1 MKMDCP
7 VCHGQKCMDVINR
20 TEEIPY
26 FGEIMESLLLCSSCG
41 YRHTDVI
48 CLDQKEPVHYSLQT
62 NVQRLNARVV
72 KSQSAT
78 LTIPE
83 LGLKVEPGPKSLG
96 YVSNIEGVLERFQT
110 AVKTA
115 MNLFDDETSQKN
127 ATIILEELDKV
138 RSGEK
143 SVEIILEDP
152 FGQSFIAHPDASKR
166 KLEEDEIKK
175 LKTGFITIENDE
187 YCE

>member
-1 MKMDCP
+1 MKTDCP
-7 VCHGQKCMDVINR
+7 VCHGKKCLTVINR
-20 TEEIPY
+20 TEKIPY
-26 FGEIMESLLLCSSCG
+26 FGEIMESVLLCSSCG

-48 CLDQKEPVHYSLQT
+48 CLDQKDPTRYSINT
-62 NVQRLNARVV
+62 NTQKLDARVV

-78 LTIPE
+78 LSIPE

-115 MNLFDDETSQKN
+115 MNLFDDEKSQKN
-127 ATIILEELDKV
+127 ARMILNELEKV

-152 FGQSFIAHPDASKR
+152 FGQSFIAHPDVSKR
-166 KLEEDEIKK
+166 ELNPNEIKE
-175 LKTGFITIENDE
+175 LKTGFITIDSDE
-187 YCE
+187 ISE